1 MLESVIPRLL
11 GWVPIP
17 LRRALIGRPN
27 NPPRAATIAHNLLNR
42 IVPAESHVFAC
53 QGALEGYRMGIDW
66 NRHRSF
72 LYGTWEPNV
81 TAAVTNT
88 VKAGMTVIDIGAH
101 IGYYS
106 LLFAKCV
113 GPTGSV
119 FSFEPVPEN
128 FALLHKNIQL
138 NELSQVQT
146 FPQAIFSGKKEIS
159 IAVPDESPNSGEGS
173 VVHHHG
179 ARQYLVPA
187 ITLDSFC
194 VPSGVRPDILKMD
207 VEGAEYDVLLGA
219 QETISRCRPKLLIEL
234 HHSDGDVAAHLV
246 PDLLAAWSYQIE
258 WIDRWPLTSHILAT
272 SVTETSLRP
281 LVAESGAV

>member
-1 MLESVIPRLL
+1 MLENFIPRIL
-11 GWVPIP
+11 GWVPIN
-17 LRRALIGRPN
+17 LRRALIGHPDDPSRL
-27 NPPRAATIAHNLLNR
+27 ATLAHNLLNR
-42 IVPAESHVFAC
+42 VSPAGSQVFAC
-53 QGALEGYRMGIDW
+53 RGVLEGYRMCTEW
-66 NRHRSF
+66 SRFRS
-72 LYGTWEPNV
+72 LVYGTWEPEV
-81 TAAVTNT
+81 TTT
-88 VKAGMTVIDIGAH
+88 ISSIVKPGMTVIDIGAH

-106 LLFAKCV
+106 LLFAKRV
-113 GPTGSV
+113 GPNGRV

-128 FALLHKNIQL
+128 FALLRKNIQL

-234 HHSDGDVAAHLV
+234 HHFDGDVAAHLV